1 VTAGMGEQGRAIG
14 GMSARAAA
22 LVAWSLC
29 VLSLTLTALSLSLL
43 TLTLFRR
50 VDLDLVMGLDSGHR
64 SRGVPRPAVP
74 RWQVAQRSLA
84 VVRLVQHCCGHS
96 RSSLD
101 STPARSDLA
110 AAPPKSPLQPSSCKL
125 TSVCSSSTLVE
136 AGGDA

>member
-1 VTAGMGEQGRAIG
+1 MTAGMGEQGRAIG

-84 VVRLVQHCCGHS
+84 VWFAWFS
-96 RSSLD
+96 I
-101 STPARSDLA
+101 A
-110 AAPPKSPLQPSSCKL
+110 AVIVGVALTALPPGPILQLPLQNPLCNRLRAS
-125 TSVCSSSTLVE
+125 
-136 AGGDA
+136 